1 MTVERGEVYF
11 VDLPGS
17 EDDDDDVEGDE
28 WGLRHPGIVVQNNSE
43 NRTLNTTIIVPTT
56 SGSAEEAGGLTTI
69 FIPSNGT
76 CMHNDSIALC
86 HQLRVVD
93 VDERIENRL
102 GKLEEKKMR
111 EIERAIEIALAL

>member
-43 NRTLNTTIIVPTT
+43 NRTFDTTIIVPTT
-56 SGSAEEAGGLTTI
+56 SGSAEEASGLTTVY
-69 FIPSNGT
+69 IPSDGT
-76 CMHNDSIALC
+76 CMDNDSIALC
-86 HQLRVVD
+86 HQIRVVD
-93 VDERIENRL
+93 VAERFGERM
-102 GKLEEKKMR
+102 GELEEKKMR
-111 EIERAIEIALAL
+111 EIERAIEVALAL

>member
-11 VDLPGS
+11 IDLPGS

-28 WGLRHPGIVVQNNSE
+28 WGLRHPGIVVQNDAE
-43 NRTLNTTIIVPTT
+43 NRSFNTTIIVPTT
-56 SGSAEEAGGLTTI
+56 SGSAEDARGLTMV

-93 VDERIENRL
+93 VNERFGEQL
-102 GKLEEKKMR
+102 GELGEKKMR
-111 EIERAIEIALAL
+111 EIERAIEVALAL